1 MINIAVLS
9 GDGVGPEVTEQARIA
24 LEAIGR
30 RFGHRFEFVSA
41 AIGGRAIDL
50 YGVPLPEETLS
61 LCSSSDAILLGA
73 VGGPEWDEVPPRLR
87 PEQGLL
93 ALRRG
98 LRLYANIR
106 PVRAPDRSF
115 PASPLKPDVV
125 AGTNMIFVRELTG
138 GIYFGEK
145 RLDTIGENGST
156 EERAMDVS
164 TYSTTEIAAVV
175 RIAGRLARARNGLV
189 TSVDKANVL
198 ETSRLWRR
206 VATAIMSSE
215 FPDVRLEHRL
225 VDSFSMD
232 IILRPS
238 TFDVIVTENMFGDI
252 LTDEASVLAGSIG
265 VLPSASLGDAD
276 AKGRTR
282 GLYEPIHGSAPT
294 IAGCDVANPV
304 GAILSA
310 AMLLRHSLDLE
321 EEAALLERAVSD
333 VMDSG
338 VMTLDLIEPGGRPC
352 NTSQFGRE
360 VASAVTHAQAC

>member
-1 MINIAVLS
+1 MTTIAVLP

-30 RFGHRFEFVSA
+30 KFGHRFDFVNA
-41 AIGGRAIDL
+41 AIGGRAIDM
-50 YGVPLPEETLS
+50 YGVPRPEKTLN
-61 LCSSSDAILLGA
+61 LCQRADAILLGA
-73 VGGPEWDEVPPRLR
+73 VGGPEWDDIPPKFK

-93 ALRRG
+93 GLRRC

-106 PVRAPDRSF
+106 PLRAPCRPF
-115 PASPLKPDVV
+115 PSSPLKPNIV
-125 AGTNMIFVRELTG
+125 AGTDMIFVRELTG

-145 RLDTIGENGST
+145 TLECIGENGST
-156 EERAMDVS
+156 EERATDVS

-175 RIAGRLARARNGLV
+175 RIAGRLARERSGLV

-206 VATAIMSSE
+206 VAAAVMTAE

-225 VDSFSMD
+225 VDSFAMD

-238 TFDVIVTENMFGDI
+238 TFDVVVTENMFGDI

-310 AMLLRHSLDLE
+310 AMLLRHSLELE
-321 EEAALLERAVSD
+321 KEAALLERAVSD
-333 VMDSG
+333 VINSG
-338 VMTLDLIEPGGRPC
+338 VVTLDLIEPGGRPC

-360 VASAVTHAQAC
+360 VALAVA